1 MRRSGMMKMVNV
13 ISRAAVVPAILALV
27 LVACGRS
34 DEAGNS
40 SGTPAPSTPAVSG
53 SGSASANP
61 FDGDWDTGP
70 YPVGQIRAAIIA
82 AGVTDEDL
90 NGFMRAVGMTDAARW
105 EFRLSFYQEGGVPY
119 VEATGWNPDEG
130 EPFGGSGD
138 HGPYKLLPNHRIQF
152 LFDYSLMSY
161 RLSGDR
167 LTLRFIR
174 SNDPSFTPA
183 QRRHDAP
190 FVISWTAA
198 PLIRVT

>member
-1 MRRSGMMKMVNV
+1 MKMMNA
-13 ISRAAVVPAILALV
+13 IGRAAGFLTILALV

-40 SGTPAPSTPAVSG
+40 SGTPASTASVAA
-53 SGSASANP
+53 SGSATASADP
-61 FDGDWDTGP
+61 FLGEWDTGP
-70 YPVGQIRAAIIA
+70 YPVGQVRAALIA

-90 NGFMRAVGMTDAARW
+90 NGFMRSVGMTDAVRW
-105 EFRLSFYQEGGVPY
+105 EFHLSFYQEGGMPY
-119 VEATGWNPDEG
+119 VAASGWNPDEG
-130 EPFGGSGD
+130 ESLGGGD

-152 LFDYSLMSY
+152 LFDYNLMSY

-183 QRRHDAP
+183 QRRHDSP
-190 FVISWTAA
+190 YGISWTAA
-198 PLIRVT
+198 PLTRVT